1 MRISFKDQAPRLS
14 AKSSHDKDCS
24 SDPKLPREALSFQ
37 PCKKREGGT
46 FDGGQTWSGS
56 ISGQLRGVEN
66 MGKCNRSII
75 QLYTIHFSF
84 LPAFNT
90 HKLKQYFQIADFQ
103 SRQFFNM
110 YTIMQLFSGLF
121 LLASFREARV
131 Q

>member
-1 MRISFKDQAPRLS
+1 MISFKDKVPRLS

-24 SDPKLPREALSFQ
+24 SDPKLPRASEFPTMQ
-37 PCKKREGGT
+37 EKRTET
-46 FDGGQTWSGS
+46 FGGGQTWSDS

-90 HKLKQYFQIADFQ
+90 HT
-103 SRQFFNM
+103 S
-110 YTIMQLFSGLF
+110 
-121 LLASFREARV
+121 
-131 Q
+131 